1 MMWMSRMRTIPM
13 LRTTQRALLFATL
26 ACSLAVVGRVSIA
39 VAAPARDEAAYV
51 RDVVGR
57 AAAHVE
63 AGRYEQALAVLDEA
77 ERERPLPVFVYVRA
91 TVEERRGDCERASVL
106 YREFLAHDVPEADA
120 EDARQGQARCRE
132 ALGLPAEDPVV
143 PEPPASEQAG
153 EASDREGRDGV
164 DGERGDEVDRG
175 PGDGREPP
183 RSRRWYADPLG
194 GVLMAGGVAGL
205 GVGLGLYVQ
214 SRSDARAADDASSLQ
229 TFDDRAQRA
238 VRLDRAGIATMAVGG
253 ALLVAGAVRYA
264 LVGTRDRRRVAI
276 VPSGLRRGAL
286 VQLTA
291 WF

>member
-1 MMWMSRMRTIPM
+1 MTRMMSMSRMIRRM
-13 LRTTQRALLFATL
+13 QTTQRTLLLAML
-26 ACSLAVVGRVSIA
+26 ACSLAVVGPASLA

-63 AGRYEQALAVLDEA
+63 AGRYEQALAVLDQA

-91 TVEERRGDCERASVL
+91 TVEERRGDCERASAL
-106 YREFLAHDVPEADA
+106 YREFLEHDVPEADA

-132 ALGLPAEDPVV
+132 ALGLPAEDPTV
-143 PEPPASEQAG
+143 PEPPAGDDAG
-153 EASDREGRDGV
+153 EASDREGGRDV
-164 DGERGDEVDRG
+164 DPARGDAVDRG

-183 RSRRWYADPLG
+183 RSRWYADPLG
-194 GVLMAGGVAGL
+194 GVLTAGGVAGL
-205 GVGLGLYVQ
+205 GVGLGLSVQ
-214 SRSDARAADDASSLQ
+214 SRADARAADDASSLQ

-276 VPSGLRRGAL
+276 VPSTLRRGAL

>member
-1 MMWMSRMRTIPM
+1 MMRT
-13 LRTTQRALLFATL
+13 LLLATL
-26 ACSLAVVGRVSIA
+26 ACSLAVVGRVPLA

-63 AGRYEQALAVLDEA
+63 AGRYEQALVVLDEA

-91 TVEERRGDCERASVL
+91 TVEERRGDCERASAL
-106 YREFLAHDVPEADA
+106 YREFLEHDVPEADA

-143 PEPPASEQAG
+143 PEPPAGDDAG
-153 EASDREGRDGV
+153 EPVDRE
-164 DGERGDEVDRG
+164 RGTEVVPEPRSNH
-175 PGDGREPP
+175 EPP
-183 RSRRWYADPLG
+183 RPRRWYVDPLG
-194 GVLMAGGVAGL
+194 GALMAGGVVGL
-205 GVGLGLYVQ
+205 GVGVGLHVQ
-214 SRSDARAADDASSLQ
+214 SRSDARAAADASSLQ

-264 LVGTRDRRRVAI
+264 LVGARAQRVAI
-276 VPSGLRRGAL
+276 VPSRLRRGAL